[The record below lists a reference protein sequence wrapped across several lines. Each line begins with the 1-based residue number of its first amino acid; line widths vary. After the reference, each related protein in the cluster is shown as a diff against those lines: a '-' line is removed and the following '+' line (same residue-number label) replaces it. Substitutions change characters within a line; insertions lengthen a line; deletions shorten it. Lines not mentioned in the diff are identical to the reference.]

1 MVLGKKEEKPYFESV
16 KAPITTLLQAPHVY
30 QKHTYI
36 LYAQREG
43 SLAGWMGM
51 VRANEWER
59 TIYRETETVREWEP
73 KTTIHNAVVMPK
85 TFKVC
90 MLSKLSAFISMRG
103 APIKP
108 SYTHS
113 RKMFK
118 CSFATSMKR
127 EKNGK
132 TVLVPFFLWRASLFT
147 AKIVLVTVIFG
158 GCAKLLYIYCW
169 MALNISIDSPHI
181 MLHCV
186 EEEKKTKNRSI
197 SNGPNS

>member
-1 MVLGKKEEKPYFESV
+1 MYTFCRYVRLSKTKGMLLVRLYAMQPASQLNQAIYITRFKDSTHQIHNSNNHHWWMVLGKKEEKPYFESV

-90 MLSKLSAFISMRG
+90 MLSKFL
-103 APIKP
+103 
-108 SYTHS
+108 HS
-113 RKMFK
+113 FR
-118 CSFATSMKR
+118 
-127 EKNGK
+127 
-132 TVLVPFFLWRASLFT
+132 W
-147 AKIVLVTVIFG
+147 
-158 GCAKLLYIYCW
+158 
-169 MALNISIDSPHI
+169 
-181 MLHCV
+181 
-186 EEEKKTKNRSI
+186 EEHQ
-197 SNGPNS
+197 